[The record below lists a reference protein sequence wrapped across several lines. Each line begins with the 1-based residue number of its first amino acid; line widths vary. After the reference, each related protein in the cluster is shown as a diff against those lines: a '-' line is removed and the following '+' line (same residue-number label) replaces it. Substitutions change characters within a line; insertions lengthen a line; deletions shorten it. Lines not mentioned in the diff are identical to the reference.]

1 MTLIVVLDAWAV
13 IALLRDEP
21 GAGEVERIVAAGEA
35 VMSAINLG
43 EVLYGLLR
51 SHGPEV
57 AASRVE
63 GIHEAVRVEQPDWPL
78 IERAAAVKAE
88 GGISYADAFCVA
100 TALRVDA
107 PIATGDPEILAFD
120 IVDSIDLRR
129 EG

>member
-1 MTLIVVLDAWAV
+1 MIVVLDAWAV

-21 GAGEVERIVAAGEA
+21 GASEVERMVAGGEA

-43 EVLYGLLR
+43 EVLYALLR

-57 AASRVE
+57 AASRVQA
-63 GIHEAVRVEQPDWPL
+63 IRQAVCVEQPDWPL

-88 GGISYADAFCVA
+88 GGISYADAFCLA
-100 TALRVDA
+100 TALRIDA
-107 PIATGDPEILAFD
+107 PIATGDPEILALSD
-120 IVDSIDLRR
+120 MVDSIDLRS